1 MYTPI
6 LVSNDHIV
14 QELYLHLEVA
24 PVLLTSSRF
33 LENNGSTL
41 FSVRTE
47 TTRTSTMNISFSPTS
62 RVIRRNLDSG
72 ATLLDTWGIKWR
84 KGCHKI
90 IFISVSNHM
99 CYVYNSQQRPCMT
112 MFLCIHYAC
121 NENPNGSGG
130 QIDLSLPPWSW
141 DGKWQRWSISCD
153 KTRPDLLEEVKP
165 IITTSYVDLVWI
177 YIKLIWT

>member
-72 ATLLDTWGIKWR
+72 RAAGATLLDTWGIKWR
-84 KGCHKI
+84 KGCDKI

-99 CYVYNSQQRPCMT
+99 CTTVNRGHAWPCS
-112 MFLCIHYAC
+112 YAF
-121 NENPNGSGG
+121 
-130 QIDLSLPPWSW
+130 
-141 DGKWQRWSISCD
+141 
-153 KTRPDLLEEVKP
+153 
-165 IITTSYVDLVWI
+165 ITHATKNLMVVVV
-177 YIKLIWT
+177 KLIYHRRHDHEMENDNCDLFPVTKHVLLLVL